1 MTLIIKSLAEITG
14 NYDVLFCDLWGCL
27 HNGVEPFAEAVDAL
41 RAFRAKGGIVILLT
55 NAPRP
60 RAAVRRQLERIGV
73 PEDCWDDIVTSGD
86 ASQAGMA
93 AGLAG
98 NKVYHIGPDKDYSF
112 FTDFPRDIDASH
124 IERVPLEN
132 AEGIVCTGLFDD
144 LTETPEDYRA
154 TLLFAKQKG
163 MKLICTNPD
172 LVVDYGEQRLYCAG
186 ALAALFTDMGGESL
200 YFGKPHPPIYDLARN
215 RMAGIKGVDPSRIL
229 CVGDGIH
236 TDVQG
241 GLAEGLDTL
250 FITGGLAADQF
261 GQDPVNPDEELLN
274 RWLIV
279 QKMSP
284 TAAISKLR

>member
-60 RAAVRRQLERIGV
+60 RAAVRRQLGRIGV

-124 IERVPLEN
+124 IERVSLEN

-144 LTETPEDYRA
+144 LTEKPEDYRA

-186 ALAALFTDMGGESL
+186 ALAALFTDLGGESL

-215 RMAGIKGVDPSRIL
+215 RLVAIKGVDPSRIL

-241 GLAEGLDTL
+241 GTAEGLDTL

-261 GQDPVNPDEELLN
+261 GPDPVNPNEELLN

-279 QKMSP
+279 QRMSP